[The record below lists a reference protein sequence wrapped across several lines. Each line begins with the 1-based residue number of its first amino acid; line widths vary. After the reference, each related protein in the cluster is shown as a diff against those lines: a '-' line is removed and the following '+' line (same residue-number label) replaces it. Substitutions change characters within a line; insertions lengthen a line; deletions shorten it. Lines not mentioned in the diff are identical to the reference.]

1 MRQIRNVSPDELV
14 AVEMEGAFYVYQ
26 QDDYDL
32 PATLGQFMDELSLSQ
47 TVQLKRYSLME
58 GFDSEGYYELTGDEP
73 IWQVLETCRD
83 AKAVEDSDN
92 WDWGLSERNYCSFTV
107 TSEALGIYKKVLYIT
122 DDGYLKTNIMEYG
135 YLYDIGAEAAAA
147 IMDYAKQNRV
157 EVDPEPYEYR
167 LAGILV
173 AVEEGYALV
182 DDSVMCKDPK
192 DGIVYK
198 VPLDDIRVRRCIEF
212 GGIDVGDVV
221 VVSFRGNIE
230 AEDGYTIWGVTSID
244 EGQLSD
250 GSVLVPE

>member
-1 MRQIRNVSPDELV
+1 
-14 AVEMEGAFYVYQ
+14 
-26 QDDYDL
+26 
-32 PATLGQFMDELSLSQ
+32 
-47 TVQLKRYSLME
+47 ME

-173 AVEEGYALV
+173 AVEAPLSSLPVWALSAEGCRA
-182 DDSVMCKDPK
+182 
-192 DGIVYK
+192 
-198 VPLDDIRVRRCIEF
+198 
-212 GGIDVGDVV
+212 
-221 VVSFRGNIE
+221 
-230 AEDGYTIWGVTSID
+230 
-244 EGQLSD
+244 
-250 GSVLVPE
+250 GSERSMV